1 MGFAV
6 VVQEAA
12 PSRGRGLGGRGR
24 YLPTVARL
32 TSTTSLSNSPRMR
45 GAPELIWRIKSVPP
59 STALCSMKVDG
70 SRFSGRLPGMGA
82 ITYSSCTLD
91 SDGHAANPNST
102 SAHYKRINR
111 RRRAYFS
118 AVSRPT
124 RLSRHAKAKCTIT
137 SRPLRSSPISAQAPS
152 ASNASTIT
160 QSSRKCSIS
169 PRTPILCNC
178 GHRSAPSWAQ
188 RRRAGATNRPSR
200 SRPSRNHLA
209 AHTRRTS
216 CPASA
221 HRPALPS

>member
-124 RLSRHAKAKCTIT
+124 RLS
-137 SRPLRSSPISAQAPS
+137 
-152 ASNASTIT
+152 
-160 QSSRKCSIS
+160 
-169 PRTPILCNC
+169 PRESEVHDHVAALKIEPDL
-178 GHRSAPSWAQ
+178 G
-188 RRRAGATNRPSR
+188 AGAVRKQCINDHPIIAEVF
-200 SRPSRNHLA
+200 HLA
-209 AHTRRTS
+209 ADAD
-216 CPASA
+216 PV
-221 HRPALPS
+221 